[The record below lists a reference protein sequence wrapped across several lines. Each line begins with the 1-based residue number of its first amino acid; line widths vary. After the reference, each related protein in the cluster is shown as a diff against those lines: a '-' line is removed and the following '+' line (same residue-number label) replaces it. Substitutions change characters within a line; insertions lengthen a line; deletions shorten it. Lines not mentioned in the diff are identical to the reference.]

1 MAVFASRQIVM
12 PVLSV
17 VVTITG
23 SGNSRRCYVT
33 INGTKQY
40 KAGTYDVNA
49 GDTITFG
56 VYGYSKTYYGE
67 VKIEGTQVLKV
78 TEETTKTYEWTVPS
92 GIRTVTIAMT
102 YTSTSSRRNGKIAVT
117 TE

>member
-1 MAVFASRQIVM
+1 M
-12 PVLSV
+12 PILHVT
-17 VVTITG
+17 VTITG
-23 SGNSRRCYVT
+23 GGHSRYCYAT
-33 INGTKQY
+33 INGTTQY
-40 KAGTYDVNA
+40 SAGTHEVNA

-67 VKIEGTQVLKV
+67 VKIDGTQVLKV
-78 TEETTKTYEWTVPS
+78 TEQTMITYEWTVPS

-117 TE
+117 TA